1 MANFHTSSIRPLRIA
16 NPLAPDDGEYQPLD
30 EARRQELLGQIDQ
43 DNGGFLSDLFWGL
56 DTTGAVARGTLAGA
70 KEGDWTRGLREAFA
84 SDEDRTAGRELLR
97 EYGVAGDEDNWGNFF
112 GGLVAEIVVDPLALL
127 SGPAKALTRAGRAA
141 DAAGLLRR
149 APELLSRQF
158 VQTGGRGMDPELASR
173 AANYLSRLKR
183 GAISETEVA
192 GRPLIGKRA
201 ASQFGTLDDLIQ
213 YADNPD
219 EARRSVLNALGNNE
233 NALESLRGQPLGK
246 QFGLGLPL
254 QNPSIAFNAPGG
266 RLLSDLMDTT
276 GQLYRWSPVGRAVA
290 RFTDNSV
297 GGAADAATQSVF
309 AGADS
314 AKRAAEAE
322 ARRESTYHAAK
333 LYQRSPDA
341 FTEEGNRALGRLIEK
356 PTHTYGV
363 YDDLTQHSDHLWE
376 SNHPAVRQYLD
387 WWDEKAAQLP
397 EEFTEAGLRG
407 AKFSDPNIT
416 GYLPRVTDGL
426 LEQAAYDNP
435 SLGRVLR
442 TITSDQMKRS
452 AEMMVPGG
460 RDTIAFNLSRDPFIA
475 GGKRGAKN
483 DQEAAQHIAEKL
495 FGKRFT
501 SDDAGYD
508 AFGREYAYGSP
519 HWTTNADGT
528 MTFRPS
534 ASDGQ
539 IHDMN
544 AGTPA
549 IDANG
554 NEVAW
559 ADPSDFPDL
568 FHAPGAP
575 AYTPEQMKQA
585 GELARIMNRLPEN
598 VIKDVPLFGQHPAV
612 SISKY
617 VQGRAAAKAT
627 ANSLY
632 DALASS
638 VTEAPPQLA
647 EGGRHITL
655 SEALNRVG
663 ARTTQSD
670 IGEVGAR
677 QQMRSRLAQRLGVN
691 EDSLDLST
699 LSVPEDA
706 VDRLLKVREAFSSPL
721 EVQELSK
728 GMLAYNRNW
737 KAGQLAWP
745 ARIVRDLQSGMISN
759 WLEGALDV
767 RAIPVVRRLFD
778 LGAVTPYATAYDL
791 AQKSAFDPKVVEFLK
806 TFPRYAGESTDEVA
820 AKFYADLAAS
830 DLMGGTRAMD
840 RNAVVSGGPL
850 TDLMIGTTPQ
860 TFLFGKNSAIRE
872 LASTNYNPFSRQ
884 FWDTD
889 KNPIARAGAKAG
901 NLSDTINRLTGYLS
915 LLRQGVDPMEAAAR
929 MKRAHVDYASLTP
942 VERMIRDYFVPF
954 YAYQSRIAKE
964 VGRQLLERPGGR
976 YGQMLRGYERAQES
990 GDDEYIPEQLRSQ
1003 FSVAI
1008 DPENPV
1014 FGWLADPSGNSNS
1027 YFTGLDY
1034 PGLRELNMI
1043 RPSVSGTMDNVM
1055 SSMNPLLRAG
1065 YELGTGHD
1073 LFTKSDIDAVSR
1085 GYGPAS
1091 KLTRAITG
1099 DPDAGT
1105 GYASAGLDRLIDLAP
1120 YVSRPTRLVTQIA
1133 DQDAGLS
1140 LPTRLT
1146 HTAISQSGFGKIRDL
1161 TPTQIRQDAIRKLQ
1175 EYAAPYT
1182 KDYVVSSIPKGMEGK
1197 VPQDAQDAVRLRRDL
1212 MRESRES
1219 SRRKRAGAVYNPFL

>member
-1 MANFHTSSIRPLRIA
+1 MANFNTSSIRPLRFA
-16 NPLAPDDGEYQPLD
+16 NPLAPDDGEYHPLD
-30 EARRQELLGQIDQ
+30 DARREELLGQIDQ
-43 DNGGFLSDLFWGL
+43 DNGGFLSDLFWAA
-56 DTTGAVARGTLAGA
+56 DTPGAITRGTLAGA
-70 KEGDWTRGLREAFA
+70 KEGDWTRGLRESFA
-84 SDEDRTAGRELLR
+84 SDDARTSGRDLLR
-97 EYGVAGDEDNWGNFF
+97 EYGLAQNEDNWANF
-112 GGLVAEIVVDPLALL
+112 GGGIAAEMALDPLALL

-149 APELLSRQF
+149 APELVSRQF
-158 VQTGGRGMDPELASR
+158 IQTGGKGMDQELASR
-173 AANYLSRLKR
+173 AADYLSGLRR
-183 GAISETEVA
+183 SAISETEVA
-192 GRPLIGKRA
+192 GRPLVGKRA

-219 EARRSVLNALGNNE
+219 EAKRSVLNALGNDE
-233 NALESLRGQPLGK
+233 GVFESLRREKLGK

-254 QNPSIAFNAPGG
+254 MDPRITFDAPGG
-266 RLLSDLMDTT
+266 RLLSDVMDTT
-276 GQLYRWSPVGRAVA
+276 GQLYRWSPIGRTIA

-309 AGADS
+309 AGADA
-314 AKRAAEAE
+314 AKKAAEAE
-322 ARRESTYHAAK
+322 ARRESTYQAAK
-333 LYQRSPDA
+333 LYQQSPEA
-341 FTEEGNRALGRLIEK
+341 FSEEGNRALGRLIEK
-356 PTHTYGV
+356 PSENAFDTADNV
-363 YDDLTQHSDHLWE
+363 WASR
-376 SNHPAVRQYLD
+376 HPAAREYMN

-460 RDTIAFNLSRDPFIA
+460 RDTIAFNLSRDPFVA
-475 GGKRGAKN
+475 GGKRAAKN
-483 DQEAAQHIAEKL
+483 DQEAAAHIGQTL
-495 FGKRFT
+495 FG
-501 SDDAGYD
+501 D
-508 AFGREYAYGSP
+508 
-519 HWTTNADGT
+519 
-528 MTFRPS
+528 
-534 ASDGQ
+534 
-539 IHDMN
+539 
-544 AGTPA
+544 PA
-549 IDANG
+549 ANQ
-554 NEVAW
+554 
-559 ADPSDFPDL
+559 SQTL
-568 FHAPGAP
+568 
-575 AYTPEQMKQA
+575 
-585 GELARIMNRLPEN
+585 ELARIMHRLPEN

-655 SEALNRVG
+655 SEALNRIG

-677 QQMRSRLAQRLGVN
+677 QQMRSRLAQRLGAN

-820 AKFYADLAAS
+820 AKFYGDLAAS

-860 TFLFGKNSAIRE
+860 TFLFGKNAAIRE

-1120 YVSRPTRLVTQIA
+1120 YLSRPTRLVTQIA

-1161 TPTQIRQDAIRKLQ
+1161 TPPQIRQDAIRKLQ

-1219 SRRKRAGAVYNPFL
+1219 SRRKRAGAVYNPFP